1 MRISQN
7 TEWALIAALVLY
19 LAFTPG
25 FPVVRQLLSTDLGK
39 ALGLAAIVATWKY
52 VSPVVALL
60 LTVNFV
66 RCARMREYMENPT
79 PPVEP
84 TPGAPPNTYC
94 PENYTFDNGQC
105 KNIINGQTTAAS
117 VCMTGQTWDGNKC
130 VGSSAPPMTT
140 TPEMPPPPPSTSST
154 TTKQPFTNM
163 TPSPIAGGVQPELKE
178 KYTNLAPANF

>member
-39 ALGLAAIVATWKY
+39 ALGLAAIVAVWKY

-79 PPVEP
+79 ATPPVEP

-94 PENYTFDNGQC
+94 PENYTYEDGQC
-105 KNIINGQTTAAS
+105 RNIINGQTTAAS
-117 VCMTGQTWDGNKC
+117 VCLTGQTWDGNKC
-130 VGSSAPPMTT
+130 VGSTAPPAAPPT
-140 TPEMPPPPPSTSST
+140 TPEMPPPPPSTGPS
-154 TTKQPFTNM
+154 TTKQPFTLM
-163 TPSPIAGGVQPELKE
+163 SAAPVGGVQPDIKE
-178 KYTNLAPANF
+178 KENFAPF